1 MAYIAPNTTIILLR
15 GVPLDNTYEHTIYWG
30 SAQSQHDYFV
40 TKMKYTLNANTYQ
53 RVRRDYIRVDIP
65 ADDLYDCN
73 YLMFQ
78 NTSFGTKWFYAF
90 IQSVE
95 YVNNTVSEIKYELDV
110 MQTWHFSYQL
120 GWCFVERE
128 HSATDNIGDNIVPEN
143 IEIGELIARNKTDF
157 DMSTM
162 YVCAMT
168 SKTSEGAAP
177 TGRTINGVYTPLN
190 VIAGIPATDTSTLNE
205 LLEEFVG
212 EGQENAIVSLYQYPA
227 FCGDAS
233 TETPETALASIA
245 FPTADINGYTP
256 KNKKLFTYPYC
267 CLVVSNNQGQTA
279 EFRWEDFT
287 LSSGNAQFTIVGVFQ
302 GTPCVM
308 CYPRNHKG
316 IINDYDSGLTISS
329 FPMCPFSGDAYQAW
343 IAQNRS
349 SITTSII
356 GSTITGMQ
364 AGALTGGPI
373 GGAAGA
379 VGGLFGSILSTVA
392 RKSDLQNTP
401 PQVHGQTSCDSLNV
415 GIGRVGFTFK
425 ALQIKAQFAEIVDG
439 FFDMFGYATNK
450 LKVPGRTTRQHW
462 NYVKLGTV
470 EFVGSSSVPSEDLDT
485 ISKIYKSG
493 VTFWKNPSEI
503 GNYSLLNSPVSNGG

>member
-1 MAYIAPNTTIILLR
+1 MAYIAPNSTIKFLKN
-15 GVPLDNTYEHTIYWG
+15 VPLDNTYNHTIYFG
-30 SAQSQHDYFV
+30 SAEAQSAYFHSISKFTV
-40 TKMKYTLNANTYQ
+40 LEQTYQ
-53 RVRRDYIRVDIP
+53 RVHRNVVRVQIM
-65 ADDLYDCN
+65 ADNLYDCN
-73 YLMFQ
+73 YMMFK
-78 NTSFGTKWFYAF
+78 NTSFGDKWFYAF
-90 IQSVE
+90 ITAVE
-95 YVNNTVSEIKYELDV
+95 YINNAVSEVTFEIDV
-110 MQTWHFSYQL
+110 MQTWHFDYQL
-120 GWCFVERE
+120 RDCFVERE
-128 HSATDNIGDNIVPEN
+128 HSVTDNIGGNLVPEN
-143 IEIGELIARNKTDF
+143 IEIDQLITRLKSDF

-190 VIAGIPATDTSTLNE
+190 VIAGISATDASTLNE

-233 TETPETALASIA
+233 TVTPETALANVA
-245 FPTADINGYTP
+245 FPTADINGYIP

-356 GSTITGMQ
+356 GSTIKGMQ
-364 AGALTGGPI
+364 AGALTGGPV

-379 VGGLFGSILSTVA
+379 VGGLFGSILSTLA

-425 ALQIKAQFAEIVDG
+425 AMQIKPEFARIVDD
-439 FFDMFGYATNK
+439 FFSMFGYATNK
-450 LKVPGRTTRQHW
+450 VKTPNRTSRPHW
-462 NYVKLGTV
+462 NYVKTNGCV
-470 EFVGSSSVPSEDLDT
+470 IKGSVPADDANK
-485 ISKIYKSG
+485 ICKIYDTG
-493 VTFWKNPSEI
+493 ITFWKNGAEV
-503 GNYSLLNSPVSNGG
+503 GEYGLNNSPA